1 MPNLHVFSTLPQIS
15 SQPPYI
21 RWLEDPKLQGYI
33 QQLDRHDVDPIAYY
47 LVTTAPSP
55 NSNACLTA
63 LLAHIAFIPAHRL
76 RSTHTLLQ
84 QYYTEDITDLYQIG
98 LEIVSQPRIFL
109 SNFDANRSLDTGY
122 WYPNFYRWC
131 QKKFDLRL
139 TDTIRNQKGM
149 SGFRRTNLGLV
160 TRASPTKIVKAITQQ
175 GEPIATHPIYLALH
189 SCLVNAVRARQFDTS
204 QPQPA
209 HYAEILAL
217 YRQRQ
222 VTPLDYE
229 RVVSYIE
236 RLGTAV
242 RNYDRLRIS
251 SIDLP
256 VSEDGNL
263 SRINTI
269 ADPKHPLDTA
279 ILTEYQQQVDRLKNI
294 VTELLQQ
301 LPIDSDRLLMLL
313 YGLNLN
319 QEQAGYEI
327 NRHQT
332 TAMKRRDKILATLAQ
347 TIYQQIND
355 PIPSQ
360 LSSEH
365 LAQIVTQL
373 VAFCQ
378 QYYPGLLI
386 EISSQLD
393 ITDLQVFIDLVCSR
407 WQIQLQLQPAGTAI
421 LALTQLMNKQ
431 SKNPSIQP

>member
-1 MPNLHVFSTLPQIS
+1 MPFSIFSTLPQIS
-15 SQPPYI
+15 SQPPSI
-21 RWLEDPKLQGYI
+21 RWLVDPKLQRYI
-33 QQLDRHDVDPIAYY
+33 QQIDNPQVDAIAYY

-55 NSNACLTA
+55 NSNASLTA

-98 LEIVSQPRIFL
+98 LEIVSQPRQFL
-109 SNFDANRSLDTGY
+109 SNFDANRSIDTGF

-131 QKKFDLRL
+131 QQKFDLRL

-175 GEPIATHPIYLALH
+175 GEPITTHPIYLALH

-222 VTPLDYE
+222 VTPLDYD
-229 RVVSYIE
+229 RVVSYLD

-242 RNYDRLRIS
+242 RNYDRLRVS

-263 SRINTI
+263 SRIDTI
-269 ADPKHPLDTA
+269 ADPKHLLDLA

-313 YGLNLN
+313 YGLNLT
-319 QEQAGYEI
+319 QAQAGYEI

-332 TAMKRRDKILATLAQ
+332 IAMRHSKKILATLAQ
-347 TIYQQIND
+347 TIYQQINN

-365 LAQIVTQL
+365 LAQIVTQI

-378 QYYPGLLI
+378 QYYPVLLI

-393 ITDLQVFIDLVCSR
+393 ITDLQVFIERVCSR
-407 WQIQLQLQPAGTAI
+407 WQIQLQPEGKAI
-421 LALTQLMNKQ
+421 VALTQLMNKQ
-431 SKNPSIQP
+431 SETPSTQP

>member
-1 MPNLHVFSTLPQIS
+1 MPLSLFYHLPQVS
-15 SQPPYI
+15 SQSPYI
-21 RWLEDPKLQGYI
+21 CWLEDPKLQRYI
-33 QQLDRHDVDPIAYY
+33 QKLDLPDVDPIAYY

-98 LEIVSQPRIFL
+98 LEIVSQPRKFL
-109 SNFDANRSLDTGY
+109 SNFDANRSIDTGF

-131 QKKFDLRL
+131 QQKFDLRL

-160 TRASPTKIVKAITQQ
+160 TRASRTKIVKAITQQ

-189 SCLVNAVRARQFDTS
+189 SCLVNAVRARQFGTS

-222 VTPLDYE
+222 VTPLDYD
-229 RVVSYIE
+229 RVVSYLD

-242 RNYDRLRIS
+242 RNYDRFRVSRL
-251 SIDLP
+251 DLP
-256 VSEDGNL
+256 VSEDRNL
-263 SRINTI
+263 SRIDTI

-313 YGLNLN
+313 CGLNLT
-319 QEQAGYEI
+319 QAQAGSEL
-327 NRHQT
+327 NCHQT
-332 TAMKRRDKILATLAQ
+332 TAMRHSEKILATLAQ
-347 TIYQQIND
+347 TIYQQINA
-355 PIPSQ
+355 PISPQ

-365 LAQIVTQL
+365 LYLIVTQAI
-373 VAFCQ
+373 AFCQ
-378 QYYPGLLI
+378 QYYPELLI
-386 EISSQLD
+386 EISSQLN
-393 ITDLQVFIDLVCSR
+393 ITDLQVFIERVCSR
-407 WQIQLQLQPAGTAI
+407 WQIQFQPEGKAI
-421 LALTQLMNKQ
+421 VALTQLMNKQ
-431 SKNPSIQP
+431 SKTPSIQP

>member
-1 MPNLHVFSTLPQIS
+1 MQDSSIFSTLPQIS
-15 SQPPYI
+15 SQPPSI
-21 RWLEDPKLQGYI
+21 RWLVDPKLQRYI
-33 QQLDRHDVDPIAYY
+33 QKLDLPHVDTIAYY
-47 LVTTAPSP
+47 LVTTTSSL

-98 LEIVSQPRIFL
+98 LEIVSQPRKFL
-109 SNFDANRSLDTGY
+109 SNFDANRSIDTGY

-131 QKKFDLRL
+131 QRKFDLRL
-139 TDTIRNQKGM
+139 TDTIRHQKWM

-160 TRASPTKIVKAITQQ
+160 ARASPTKIVKAITQQ
-175 GEPIATHPIYLALH
+175 GEPVSTHPIYLTLH

-222 VTPLDYE
+222 VTPLDYD
-229 RVVSYIE
+229 RVVSYLD

-242 RNYDRLRIS
+242 RNDDRLRIS

-256 VSEDGNL
+256 VSEDRNR
-263 SRINTI
+263 SRIDTI

-294 VTELLQQ
+294 VAELLQQ

-319 QEQAGYEI
+319 QEQAGCEL
-327 NRHQT
+327 NCHQT
-332 TAMKRRDKILATLAQ
+332 TAMRRSEKILATLAQ
-347 TIYQQIND
+347 TIYQQINTSV
-355 PIPSQ
+355 PSQ

-365 LAQIVTQL
+365 LHLIVTQL

-378 QYYPGLLI
+378 QYYPGLPI
-386 EISSQLD
+386 EI
-393 ITDLQVFIDLVCSR
+393 R
-407 WQIQLQLQPAGTAI
+407 P
-421 LALTQLMNKQ
+421 LA
-431 SKNPSIQP
+431 